1 MRMKIAGRVPSM
13 DRSSFYGSAEQEE
26 ELDQFMYDS
35 AVSAGAAEST
45 EGVLVARLYR
55 ARLGAQWQLQ
65 VRTELA
71 LRRFA
76 QMRAGMLAHP
86 ISCCAQTIGQAASRR
101 PSRRGG
107 QASFEAVVDA
117 WLRDRPR
124 TSRHRATAA
133 ETEQPQYFASP
144 QAEAAAALAD
154 GEVAGQAAS
163 PTIRGTPGTPQL

>member
-1 MRMKIAGRVPSM
+1 
-13 DRSSFYGSAEQEE
+13 
-26 ELDQFMYDS
+26 
-35 AVSAGAAEST
+35 
-45 EGVLVARLYR
+45 
-55 ARLGAQWQLQ
+55 
-65 VRTELA
+65 
-71 LRRFA
+71 
-76 QMRAGMLAHP
+76 MLAHP

-117 WLRDRPR
+117 WLRDQPR

-133 ETEQPQYFASP
+133 ETERPQYFASP